1 VSGSNKAS
9 LAVWDIPMPV
19 TAGESFTVKIGA
31 KAADGRSLAG
41 CRVEV
46 SDAGGKA
53 VASGALGNAPL
64 PGSEALYG
72 CELSVPAPAAPLAE
86 LTVRLA
92 GPGVE
97 AVPTRFSVAV
107 SARPEHRLAV
117 TVTETNSAQPL
128 ADVEV
133 RLGPFHARTGK
144 DGRAELRLCKGDY
157 PIKLWRAAHLAAAR
171 AMTIAGDSEVAVT
184 MTFVPEDHP
193 DARWVR

>member
-1 VSGSNKAS
+1 
-9 LAVWDIPMPV
+9 MPV
-19 TAGESFTVKIGA
+19 TAGESFAVKIGA

-41 CRVEV
+41 SRVEV
-46 SDAGGKA
+46 SDSGGKA
-53 VASGALGNAPL
+53 VVSGALSDAPL
-64 PGSEALYG
+64 PGSEALYWS
-72 CELSVPAPAAPLAE
+72 ELSVPAPAAPLAE

-92 GPGVE
+92 APDVE
-97 AVPTRFSVAV
+97 AVPTRFSVVV
-107 SARPEHRLAV
+107 SARHEHRLAV

-157 PIKLWRAAHLAAAR
+157 QIKLWRAAHLAAAQ
-171 AMTIAGDSEVAVT
+171 AVTIDRDSEMALS